1 MRSHAIA
8 AATFAAGITLS
19 LGPSAL
25 DAQDVAMGSRRVATD
40 NWSYEFIVRLRDRG
54 YLANLNPLVQPY
66 RAQEVARGL
75 LELDPDT
82 LPEPEAGWVALL
94 REEYWREIG
103 RLEGERD
110 VKWGAMVA
118 AGARASTSQRLDPL
132 RPTGEEDV
140 WPWLNAGAWVEAGPV
155 VGEVRLLGDTYLSDD
170 PDGLDPGQRRAAR
183 TDHAYVAADFPVASL
198 IVGRLKRN
206 WSRTHTNGLMV
217 SDVSTAYPQLDFELR
232 AWRFAL
238 RSFTGELD
246 GIDGLKR
253 YVAAHRLDYQAGD
266 FVVSFGESIL
276 YASATGLQVR
286 WLNPFEFL
294 FFDHDNEPVDASQN
308 LMLNLETWYRL
319 GGVVLH
325 GEAFLD
331 DIDVDPDEGQEA
343 EPPVYGFTLGAEF
356 NSVAP
361 WLQLGAEYQQVSA
374 WAYRT
379 PNFVDQYSFLQRGLG
394 ENYSDYDRLTLWADL
409 YPQTRGLWVTPVLQ
423 LQRQGEGDFRDSIV
437 GGYQG
442 EPAIFL
448 GVKETTYRAGLRARW
463 QPLKYFWIA
472 FDFGH
477 NWVRNKDHVE
487 GSNVTEFEAVGEIG
501 GTIDFPLRRTR

>member
-1 MRSHAIA
+1 
-8 AATFAAGITLS
+8 
-19 LGPSAL
+19 
-25 DAQDVAMGSRRVATD
+25 MGSRRVATD

-82 LPEPEAGWVALL
+82 LPEPVAGWVALL

-103 RLEGERD
+103 RLEGERG

-132 RPTGEEDV
+132 RPTGDEEV
-140 WPWLNAGAWVEAGPV
+140 WPWLNAGVWLEAGPV
-155 VGEVRLLGDTYLSDD
+155 VGEVRLLGDTYLTDD
-170 PDGLDPGQRRAAR
+170 PDGLDPGQRRGAR

-217 SDVSTAYPQLDFELR
+217 SDVSTAYPQLGFELR

-246 GIDGLKR
+246 TFDGLKR
-253 YVAAHRLDYQAGD
+253 YVAAHRLDYATD
-266 FVVSFGESIL
+266 NFVVSFGESIL
-276 YASATGLQVR
+276 YASTSGLQVR

-294 FFDHDNEPVDASQN
+294 FFDHDNEPVDATQN
-308 LMLNLETWYRL
+308 LMLNLETWFRS
-319 GGVVLH
+319 GGLVLY
-325 GEAFLD
+325 GEGFLD
-331 DIDVDPDEGQEA
+331 DIDVDPAEGQEA
-343 EPPVYGFTLGAEF
+343 EPLVYGFALGSTLSSLAH
-356 NSVAP
+356 
-361 WLQLGAEYQQVSA
+361 WLGLGLEYEQVSA

-379 PNFVDQYSFLQRGLG
+379 PNVVDQYSFLQRGLG

-409 YPQTRGLWVTPVLQ
+409 FPPARGLRVTPVLQ
-423 LQRQGEGDFRDSIV
+423 FQRQGEGDFRDSIV

-448 GVKETTYRAGLRARW
+448 GVKQTTYRIGLRARW
-463 QPLKYFWIA
+463 QPLKYWWIG
-472 FDFGH
+472 FDLGQ

-487 GSNVTEFEAVGEIG
+487 GSNVSEFEAVGQIG
-501 GTIDFPLRRTR
+501 GTIDFPFGGRD